1 MADESDVK
9 ALEDLKKLSDEL
21 LLVEMERLA
30 TSNSQLDADRQRFMA
45 ISEELIAR
53 KGNKKELEEQIKL
66 DEIALASAKARA
78 LAAEGTYEKLQ
89 LQKEVKEHQESLDK
103 KALELIQ
110 LKLLASESLTKEEK
124 ERLNQLKD
132 ITDELEEQ
140 EEAMKAIVAKGS
152 ELGKKMAVYG
162 QHAQLNVGK
171 IAELGKA
178 IAEGPLAFTKGLFLG
193 AVTGIIDT
201 IINLALQVDAME
213 SKFRQATGTSEAFA
227 RNLTSV
233 YDETRKYGVTAEEA
247 TAANTA
253 LVNSF
258 TDFTLILPSAQ
269 RQVAA
274 TTQIL
279 GEFGVGAGDVATGM
293 QTATKAFGQTA
304 EQAAD
309 SALEIN
315 ALAQDLGVIP
325 QQMAQDYATVGTQLS
340 KLGDQGTKAFKDL
353 ALVSKIT
360 GMEMQKVLTV
370 TDKFD
375 TFEGA
380 AEQTG
385 KLNAALGGNFVN
397 AMDLMMETDPATRF
411 NMIRDSIKDAGL
423 SFDSMS
429 YYQRKYFA
437 DAAGLDSVSDLAMM
451 LSGNYD
457 DLTGEVGKTSAELI
471 DQAKKAKE
479 MKDLM
484 EQLTL
489 SLQKMIPILIPLIDW
504 LREMA
509 EKIDKNIESVTKWA
523 KWIGIAAA
531 AFAAWKI
538 FGPLIMLIGKMTL
551 GTWAWAAALI
561 AKAGADTAAN
571 GPMAASIPLMNLA
584 WKQMLALG
592 AAALM
597 MGVGIGAA
605 AYGVSFLVKA
615 FGELEGGWEILAAGA
630 AIGAFA
636 TSLYYLVPA
645 LAALSVG
652 GWGGVLVLG
661 AIAVA
666 AMGIGFAIKM
676 AGDSIS
682 GMIDSMAALAGT
694 NSPFRGLV
702 AGLKDIR
709 TEVNE
714 IDKGKTKALTKLM
727 KEARKA
733 EVNVSATEAL
743 QIATLNRE
751 TVRHMVTVNPDL
763 DMSFRHDP
771 TGLRG
776 LRELPSATILVQ
788 LDGPATTRVLQGEI
802 GEGAIKAVAP

>member
-1 MADESDVK
+1 MAD
-9 ALEDLKKLSDEL
+9 DLKSAEQLKELNNEL
-21 LLVEMERLA
+21 LLQEQAKLDAIEDTKQAHLDYIDQINEEMARRAEALPLA
-30 TSNSQLDADRQRFMA
+30 ESQLKAEEAALA
-45 ISEELIAR
+45 IIKAKALSEE
-53 KGNKKELEEQIKL
+53 
-66 DEIALASAKARA
+66 S
-78 LAAEGTYEKLQ
+78 TYAKLQ
-89 LQKEVKEHQESLDK
+89 LQHQVKEQQKEVDK
-103 KALELIQ
+103 KALEVIQ
-110 LKLLASESLTKEEK
+110 LKLLATEELSDEEK
-124 ERLNQLKD
+124 DRLNQLKD
-132 ITDELEEQ
+132 ITDELEQQ

-269 RQVAA
+269 RQVAT

-304 EQAAD
+304 EQAAA

-360 GMEMQKVLTV
+360 GMEMQKVLAI

-471 DQAKKAKE
+471 EQAKQAKE

-531 AFAAWKI
+531 AFTAWKI
-538 FGPLIMLIGKMTL
+538 MGPMIVLIGKMALKIT
-551 GTWAWAAALI
+551 AWGRALLAKSAAEQASN
-561 AKAGADTAAN
+561 ASG
-571 GPMAASIPLMNLA
+571 AASIPIMNLA

-597 MGVGIGAA
+597 MGAGIGFAA
-605 AYGVSFLVKA
+605 LGVAQLVKA
-615 FGELEGGWEILAAGA
+615 FGELEGGGEILAAGL

-636 TSLYYLVPA
+636 ASLYFLVPA
-645 LAALSVG
+645 LAAISG
-652 GWGGVLVLG
+652 PWSWAGVALLG
-661 AIAVA
+661 ALGVA
-666 AMGIGFAIKM
+666 ALMIGGAIKM
-676 AGDSIS
+676 AGDSIT

-733 EVNVSATEAL
+733 EVNISATEAL

-751 TVRHMVTVNPDL
+751 TVRHLATSLNPAL
-763 DMSFRHDP
+763 DMGFRDAP
-771 TGLRG
+771 TGARYLG
-776 LRELPSATILVQ
+776 EETILVQ
-788 LDGPATTRVLQGEI
+788 LDGPATTAVLQGEM
-802 GEGAIKAVAP
+802 GRGAVKAVGN

>member
-1 MADESDVK
+1 MADGEDPTSGLTDAQIAADLAYLQQKIADGKRLNVLEQERLDLLDLQQERRFADVG
-9 ALEDLKKLSDEL
+9 ALEDT
-21 LLVEMERLA
+21 LA
-30 TSNSQLDADRQRFMA
+30 AQQQILANQRAAALGEENKYAKMQLQ
-45 ISEELIAR
+45 LQV
-53 KGNKKELEEQIKL
+53 KETMKEVDKA
-66 DEIALASAKARA
+66 EIALIQR
-78 LAAEGTYEKLQ
+78 KLQ
-89 LQKEVKEHQESLDK
+89 YGKD
-103 KALELIQ
+103 
-110 LKLLASESLTKEEK
+110 LTKEEK
-124 ERLNQLKD
+124 ARLEGLED
-132 ITDELEEQ
+132 ITDELSKQ
-140 EEAMKAIVAKGS
+140 EEAMKSIVAKGS

-171 IAELGKA
+171 IVELGKA
-178 IAEGPLAFTKGLFLG
+178 IAAGPLAFTKGLFLG
-193 AVTGIIDT
+193 AITGIIDT
-201 IINLALQVDAME
+201 IIKLALNVDAME
-213 SKFRQATGTSEAFA
+213 SKFRQATGASEAFA
-227 RNLTSV
+227 RNLTAV

-247 TAANTA
+247 TMANTA
-253 LVNSF
+253 LYGSF
-258 TDFTLILPSAQ
+258 TNFSLILPSAQ

-279 GEFGVGAGDVATGM
+279 QEFGVGAGEVARGM

-315 ALAQDLGVIP
+315 ALAQDLGIIP
-325 QQMAQDYATVGTQLS
+325 KQMAADYATVGTQLA

-360 GMEMQKVLTV
+360 GMEMQKVLTI

-397 AMDLMMETDPATRF
+397 AMDLMMETDPAGRF
-411 NMIRDSIKDAGL
+411 NMIRDSILDAGL
-423 SFDSMS
+423 SFDSMT
-429 YYQRKYFA
+429 YYQRKYFTE
-437 DAAGLDSVSDLAMM
+437 AAGLTDVSDLAMM

-457 DLTGEVGKTSAELI
+457 DLSGNVGQTSAQLI
-471 DQAKKAKE
+471 DQAKKAKD
-479 MKDLM
+479 MKDIM
-484 EQLTL
+484 EKLTL
-489 SLQKMIPILIPLIDW
+489 ALQKMIPILIPLIDW

-523 KWIGIAAA
+523 KWIGAITI

-538 FGPLIMLIGKMTL
+538 FGPMIMLIGKMGLKIT
-551 GTWAWAAALI
+551 AWGKAQL
-561 AKAGADTAAN
+561 AKAGTDKVMNKGITET
-571 GPMAASIPLMNLA
+571 SIVMKIA

-597 MGVGIGAA
+597 LGVGIGAA

-615 FGELEGGWEILAAGA
+615 FKGMAWEEILAASVGILAFGA
-630 AIGAFA
+630 AVAIM
-636 TSLYYLVPA
+636 A
-645 LAALSVG
+645 LAIGSMANPASAAGL
-652 GWGGVLVLG
+652 LVLAG
-661 AIAVA
+661 IGVA
-666 AMGIGFAIKM
+666 AMMVGGAVKM
-676 AGDSIS
+676 AGDSIT

-702 AGLKDIR
+702 AGLKEIR

-733 EVNVSATEAL
+733 EVNISATEAL

-763 DMSFRHDP
+763 DMSFRQDP
-771 TGLRG
+771 TGR
-776 LRELPSATILVQ
+776 RELPSETILVQ
-788 LDGPATTRVLQGEI
+788 LDGPATTAVLAGEI
-802 GEGAIKAVAP
+802 GKGVVTGVLGS